1 MCVCVCVCVC
11 VFVADLR
18 VELLRSTI
26 AGIAKVDTDLDP
38 STTEVE
44 LPTSLPTSWGKSE
57 AVSVLSDVV
66 PPSAFAR
73 GVTGSSS

>member
-1 MCVCVCVCVC
+1 MCVC

-18 VELLRSTI
+18 VELLRSSI
-26 AGIAKVDTDLDP
+26 AVIAKVDTDLDP

-66 PPSAFAR
+66 PPSAFAPGLITR
-73 GVTGSSS
+73 SL

>member
-1 MCVCVCVCVC
+1 MC

-18 VELLRSTI
+18 GELLRSSI
-26 AGIAKVDTDLDP
+26 AGIAKVDTDLDS

-57 AVSVLSDVV
+57 AVSVLNDVV
-66 PPSAFAR
+66 PPSAFAP

>member
-1 MCVCVCVCVC
+1 MCVCVCVF

-18 VELLRSTI
+18 VELLRSSI

-38 STTEVE
+38 STPEIE

-66 PPSAFAR
+66 PPSTFAP
-73 GVTGSSS
+73 GVTGSIS

>member
-1 MCVCVCVCVC
+1 MCVCVC

-18 VELLRSTI
+18 VELLRSSI
-26 AGIAKVDTDLDP
+26 AGIAKVETDLDP

-44 LPTSLPTSWGKSE
+44 LPTSWGKSE

-66 PPSAFAR
+66 PPSAFAP